1 MMNLVFTRVMFVTSG
16 KFFVANAV
24 PGWVRFY
31 FDWNPLF
38 HLVDQLRG
46 AVFVNYTARQ
56 TSLEYPMA
64 VAFALLVLGHMLA
77 RKAR

>member
-56 TSLEYPMA
+56 T
-64 VAFALLVLGHMLA
+64 
-77 RKAR
+77 